1 MEKTTTNQPK
11 TLPKLP
17 KLTRKQRGFV
27 KDYVE
32 TENGQ
37 EAALKNYEIESS
49 NPENVAR
56 AIASENLT
64 KPNVIEAID
73 VKRKS
78 LRQALID
85 KGIDEDYLAG
95 KVQVLLT
102 GVDKEGNTDYTA
114 VDKGL
119 KHASSWYGVED
130 PNDRPKT
137 TSTYNFIFNEQTQ
150 AEIKEIE
157 SRLKARLIQKHEP
170 IQEN

>member
-1 MEKTTTNQPK
+1 MQETTANQPK
-11 TLPKLP
+11 SRTKLP

-32 TENGQ
+32 TENGTQ
-37 EAALKNYEIESS
+37 AALKNYEIESS
-49 NPENVAR
+49 NPETVAN
-56 AIASENLT
+56 AIAVENLQ
-64 KPNVIEAID
+64 KPLIIKAIE

-85 KGIDEDYLAG
+85 KGINEDYLAE

-102 GVDKEGNTDYTA
+102 GVDKEGNIDYTA

-119 KHASSWYGVED
+119 KHAESWYGVESLD
-130 PNDRPKT
+130 DKPKSI
-137 TSTYNFIFNEQTQ
+137 STYNFIFNEQTQ

-157 SRLKARLIQKHEP
+157 SRIKARLIQKHES